1 MPQSAISA
9 ALHAAATANLIL
21 PIVKAAGALVFAGLS
36 FGSARSAL
44 AAHRAL
50 HIALVRRGDDT
61 RQRRKAAQGGVKY
74 RHDSGVHVS
83 RISQSGHRG
92 KRKALSPVAS

>member
-1 MPQSAISA
+1 
-9 ALHAAATANLIL
+9 
-21 PIVKAAGALVFAGLS
+21 
-36 FGSARSAL
+36 
-44 AAHRAL
+44 
-50 HIALVRRGDDT
+50 
-61 RQRRKAAQGGVKY
+61 VKY